1 MSTQFQQRRGMKLKR
16 NAIAALAVV
25 CAVAVG
31 GSSSALAQG
40 SGKSSSQ
47 ARGERCEKVIERI
60 AQHLGM
66 STDQVKAA
74 IKARAFARIDEAV
87 KSGRMSQERATA
99 LKAKIEANICAA
111 LAGMAKHQAAKHAPK
126 GMLRAAGVYLGL
138 SGAQLRAQLPGTSL
152 AALAAKQPGKSAA
165 GLKAAM
171 VAPGKAKLDKA
182 LAEGK
187 IDAARHAAALEKLVK
202 LADRLAEKVWPKK

>member
-1 MSTQFQQRRGMKLKR
+1 MKLKR

-40 SGKSSSQ
+40 SRQSSSQ
-47 ARGERCEKVIERI
+47 GRGERCEKLIERI
-60 AQHLGM
+60 AQRLGV
-66 STDQVKAA
+66 STDQAKAA

-87 KSGRMSQERATA
+87 KSGRMSQERANA

-111 LAGMAKHQAAKHAPK
+111 LARMATHQAGKHAAK

-138 SGAQLRAQLPGTSL
+138 TGEQLRAQLPGTSL

-171 VAPGKAKLDKA
+171 VTPGKAKLDKA